1 MEAITKEEEEE
12 LNKVNELITFHHCLF
27 KNLTINIKEL
37 FGIFK
42 KKKYISL
49 LYYMVQID
57 SEFTRKTA
65 SSMHFVQWL
74 IGFLKSS
81 KW

>member
-1 MEAITKEEEEE
+1 MTKEEEEE
-12 LNKVNELITFHHCLF
+12 EKLNKVNELITFHPCIF

-42 KKKYISL
+42 KINKYISI